1 MLLNNNFEPA
11 TVTKKEQHN
20 NVGIGF
26 HQNLVTFCFR
36 LIWQGCCA
44 RASLWIRQ
52 TTQGTSFQNTPVF
65 KARTIFIQI
74 LGHIWTQPTLLA
86 PATFGTILGKNF
98 ANFRG
103 IYYSIKVSVR
113 VNR

>member
-1 MLLNNNFEPA
+1 MTFYLNTNVFFPCGNMFFWQN
-11 TVTKKEQHN
+11 VKNKHISTKIWSLFVSVSSGRAVALARRYGYVRQHRERR
-20 NVGIGF
+20 
-26 HQNLVTFCFR
+26 FR
-36 LIWQGCCA
+36 
-44 RASLWIRQ
+44 
-52 TTQGTSFQNTPVF
+52 NTPVF

-103 IYYSIKVSVR
+103 I
-113 VNR
+113 